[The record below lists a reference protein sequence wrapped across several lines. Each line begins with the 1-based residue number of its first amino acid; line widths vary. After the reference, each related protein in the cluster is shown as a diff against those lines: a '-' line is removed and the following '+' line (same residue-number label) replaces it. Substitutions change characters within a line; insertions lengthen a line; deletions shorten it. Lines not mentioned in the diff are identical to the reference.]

1 LVRSGKEHKLKRAG
15 ILNRDISEVVASM
28 GHLDTLMICDAGLP
42 IPQNVRRIDLAIKP
56 GLPGLIETTEAI
68 ANELKIDRILI
79 AEEAAKM
86 SPGIVEELKGIFTG
100 IEFEFIPHIK
110 LKELSQYTRAI
121 VRTGEFTP
129 YANVILV
136 SGVVF

>member
-1 LVRSGKEHKLKRAG
+1 LKKAG

-56 GLPGLIETTEAI
+56 GFPGLIEITEAI
-68 ANELKIDRILI
+68 ANELKIDRVLI
-79 AEEAAKM
+79 AEEAKNI
-86 SPGIVEELKGIFTG
+86 SPRIVEDVKGIFPG
-100 IEFEFIPHIK
+100 IEIEFIPHTK
-110 LKELSQYTRAI
+110 LKELSHSTRAI